1 MELSR
6 RHVVE
11 GAGVRRVEE
20 GLGQGF
26 QSAYL
31 IPCVLGD
38 EAKHVG
44 ADIEAPKRVQPPI
57 GLDGGEVGVV
67 VVECSVAGSDKLT
80 RDSRPEKDGVN
91 SVLRVRCSIFIKR

>member
-20 GLGQGF
+20 GLGQSF

-31 IPCVLGD
+31 VPCVLGD
-38 EAKHVG
+38 EAEHVG
-44 ADIEAPKRVQPPI
+44 ADVEAPKRVQPPI
-57 GLDGGEVGVV
+57 SLDGGEVGVV
-67 VVECSVAGSDKLT
+67 VVEYGVAGSDELT
-80 RDSRPEKDGVN
+80 RDSRTEKDGVN
-91 SVLRVRCSIFIKR
+91 SVLRVRCSVFVER